1 MYVKSIHLENVKGFK
16 DLPLDFERPDHTFHG
31 WTVLVGGNATG
42 KSTLLK
48 ALALGMLGPDAGRQ
62 LIVSPAGWISL
73 HETRAE
79 ARLKICLDKRVD
91 FFKSG
96 GAPPVGEFQ
105 AGVRWSIDTRDM
117 RENRESVIPEF
128 RAIPFQ
134 NAKKTRILT
143 AERGPWNPN
152 AAGWF
157 CAGYGPMRRLSGSST
172 ESMRFSLPG
181 GSMSRFVTLFRE
193 DAALSES
200 EAWLK
205 LNHSRQIE
213 SQSADLAV
221 LLGGVQEL
229 LGDGLLPHGMKVA
242 RITVDHV
249 YVRDGRGVELPLRD
263 VSDGCR
269 SIYAT
274 VLDLIHNMAEVYG
287 STGLF
292 SRDQSG
298 RVIVQKP
305 GVVLIDEI
313 EAHLHPKWQ
322 LEIPEWLKVHFPEVQ
337 FIVATHSPLVAQAA
351 DPNGVFVLP
360 SQDDLGRL
368 PRRLDEHEYEMLRLR
383 KAEKTLLGTAFGLK
397 TTRSKWANDRI
408 TAWKKL
414 NAKAKSGAS
423 LSTTERTELDELRV
437 QMQIAFEETSDL
449 QDAELLA

>member
-1 MYVKSIHLENVKGFK
+1 
-16 DLPLDFERPDHTFHG
+16 
-31 WTVLVGGNATG
+31 
-42 KSTLLK
+42 
-48 ALALGMLGPDAGRQ
+48 
-62 LIVSPAGWISL
+62 
-73 HETRAE
+73 
-79 ARLKICLDKRVD
+79 
-91 FFKSG
+91 
-96 GAPPVGEFQ
+96 
-105 AGVRWSIDTRDM
+105 
-117 RENRESVIPEF
+117 
-128 RAIPFQ
+128 
-134 NAKKTRILT
+134 
-143 AERGPWNPN
+143 
-152 AAGWF
+152 
-157 CAGYGPMRRLSGSST
+157 MRRLSGSST

-181 GSMSRFVTLFRE
+181 GAMSRFVTLFRE

-205 LNHSRQIE
+205 LIHSRQLE
-213 SQSADLAV
+213 SESSELAA
-221 LLGGVQEL
+221 LLSGVRDL
-229 LGDGLLPHGMKVA
+229 LGDGLLPHGMQIA

-274 VLDLIHNMAEVYG
+274 VLDLIHSMAEVYG

-292 SRDQSG
+292 SKDERG
-298 RVIVQKP
+298 RVVVQRP

-337 FIVATHSPLVAQAA
+337 FIVATHSALVAQAA

-368 PRRLDEHEYEMLRLR
+368 PRRLDEHEYEKLRLR

-408 TAWKKL
+408 AEWKRL
-414 NAKAKSGAS
+414 NAKDKSGSS
-423 LSTTERTELDELRV
+423 LSATERTELVKLHD
-437 QMQIAFEETSDL
+437 QMQIAFDETL
-449 QDAELLA
+449 QYEAPEFAK

>member
-1 MYVKSIHLENVKGFK
+1 MYVKSVHLENVKGFK
-16 DLPLDFERPDHTFHG
+16 NLQLDFERPDHTFRG
-31 WTVLVGGNATG
+31 WTVFLGGNASG

-48 ALALGMLGPDAGRQ
+48 AMALAMLGPDAGRQ
-62 LIVSPAGWISL
+62 LLGSPAGWISL
-73 HETRAE
+73 KEARAE
-79 ARLKICLDKRVD
+79 VRVKLCLDKKAD

-96 GAPPVGEFQ
+96 GASPVGEFE
-105 AGVRWSIDTRDM
+105 AGVRWLIDSKDARDH
-117 RENRESVIPEF
+117 RESAVPEF
-128 RAIPFQ
+128 RAVPFQ
-134 NAKKTRILT
+134 NKNRTKILS

-172 ESMRFSLPG
+172 DSMRFSVAG
-181 GSMSRFVTLFRE
+181 GAISRFVTLFRE

-213 SQSADLAV
+213 SKSPDLAV
-221 LLGGVQEL
+221 LLSGVRDL
-229 LGDGLLPHGMKVA
+229 LGDGLLPHGMKIA

-274 VLDLIHNMAEVYG
+274 VLDLIHSMAEVYG

-292 SRDQSG
+292 SKDRLG
-298 RVIVQKP
+298 RVVVQKP

-351 DPNGVFVLP
+351 DPNGVIVLP
-360 SQDDLGRL
+360 SQDDLGRA
-368 PRRLDEHEYEMLRLR
+368 PRRLEEHEYEKLRLR

-408 TAWKKL
+408 TEWKRL
-414 NAKAKSGAS
+414 NAKAKSGVA
-423 LSTTERTELDELRV
+423 LSSSERTELDELHEK
-437 QMQIAFEETSDL
+437 MQIAFDEVPETL
-449 QDAELLA
+449 QAESPA